1 MTSMKHMIQILMILK
16 NQLKMIRRLENEL
29 NKQQNG
35 NKQLCDTINILQNKV
50 TILKLK
56 AKNKRNIKIQ
66 NLQPVYKT
74 FKTDK
79 KCKFYSNL
87 NSINLFNVMHDFARP
102 FLLRRFRS
110 SKSLA

>member
-74 FKTDK
+74 FSTDK

-87 NSINLFNVMHDFARP
+87 NSVNLFHVVHDFARP
-102 FLLRRFRS
+102 FRRF
-110 SKSLA
+110 